1 MYKIYLAGPVGGC
14 DYDECTTWRETWIDY
29 FYCRYDVECISPM
42 RDKEYLKDDKCI
54 DSVGYEDVLS
64 CPKGIYARDR
74 WDALRCDLLV
84 VNLLGARKPSLGS
97 VMEIAWANAVG
108 TPIIVIMEDEGH
120 VHEHIL
126 INEACGF
133 RVRTVSE
140 AQQLA
145 ASILNLGR
153 N

>member
-1 MYKIYLAGPVGGC
+1 MYKIYRAGPIGGC
-14 DYDECTTWRETWIDY
+14 DYAECTTWRKTWIY
-29 FYCRYDVECISPM
+29 SFMSVRAFVECISPM
-42 RDKEYLKDDKCI
+42 RGKGYLKDDKCI
-54 DSVGYEDVLS
+54 DSVEYEDPLS

-97 VMEIAWANAVG
+97 VMEIAWADAVG
-108 TPIIVIMEDEGH
+108 TPIIVIMEDKGN

-133 RVRTVSE
+133 RVDTVDK
-140 AQQLA
+140 ARHLA
-145 ASILNLGR
+145 ASILNLEI
-153 N
+153 